1 MNRKY
6 VYLLAIA
13 HFSND
18 ITTGAL
24 PAILPF
30 FVSQYGMDYSSAA
43 GLMFASCFLS
53 SVVQPAF
60 GWLADRKSQTWFMSL
75 GILMAGVSMGLAGL
89 FRNYWIIFTVI
100 TLSGIGS
107 AVFHPEAA
115 RLVNKVSGHKRGT
128 ALSIFSVGGNSGFA
142 IGPILVVASITMFS
156 MKGTAVLCLVAVIM
170 AVILMA
176 FVPKMKAEIDQATVL
191 ENTADEKS
199 NEKEENGKNDWKAFA
214 HLTLLIVCSSIVICG
229 LRSFIPLYWV
239 DVLGLSEAAA
249 GSALTLLFT
258 LGVVTTLIGGL
269 MADRFGYL
277 KIVRMSYVLLAP
289 MVALLSQTTNAVI
302 GYLLMV
308 PIGFAMF
315 SPYSSVIVL
324 GQSYLARSIGFA
336 SGVTMGLSFSV
347 GGVIVPLI
355 GWFAD
360 SYGLTA
366 TMELLTMVAA
376 LAALFSFFLPKP
388 ERRQCIG
395 GNLSMAAAGGA
406 KSNH

>member
-1 MNRKY
+1 MVIYLNRKY
-6 VYLLAIA
+6 VYLLAMA
-13 HFSND
+13 HFSCD
-18 ITTGAL
+18 IATGAL

-30 FVSQYGMDYSSAA
+30 FVLQYEMDYSSVA

-53 SVVQPAF
+53 SIVQPAF

-75 GILMAGVSMGLAGL
+75 GILLSGVAMGMTGL

-100 TLSGIGS
+100 TFSGIGS
-107 AVFHPEAA
+107 AIFHPEAA
-115 RLVNKVSGHKRGT
+115 RMVNKVSGNKRGT

-142 IGPILVVASITMFS
+142 IGPMIVVASIATYS
-156 MKGTAVLCLVAVIM
+156 MKGTVVLCLIAFIM
-170 AVILMA
+170 AMILMV
-176 FVPKMKAEIDQATVL
+176 FVPKMKAEIAK
-191 ENTADEKS
+191 ETALGNVSIEKS
-199 NEKEENGKNDWKAFA
+199 NEKEENTKNDWKSFGR
-214 HLTLLIVCSSIVICG
+214 LTLLIICSSIVICG

-239 DVLGLSEAAA
+239 DVLGLSAAAA

-269 MADRFGYL
+269 MADKFGYL

-289 MVALLSQTTNAVI
+289 MVGLLSQTTDPVI
-302 GYLLMV
+302 GYLLMI

-315 SPYSSVIVL
+315 SPYSSIIVL

-336 SGVTMGLSFSV
+336 SGVTMGLSFSA

-360 SYGLTA
+360 SHGLTA
-366 TMELLTMVAA
+366 TMELLTAVAVFAA
-376 LAALFSFFLPKP
+376 LCSFFLPTP
-388 ERRQCIG
+388 EEKK
-395 GNLSMAAAGGA
+395 AAT
-406 KSNH
+406 SSC

>member
-6 VYLLAIA
+6 VYLLAVA
-13 HFSND
+13 HLSND

-53 SVVQPAF
+53 SIVQPAF
-60 GWLADRKSQTWFMSL
+60 GWLADRESRTWYMSL
-75 GILMAGVSMGLAGL
+75 GVLLAGVAMGMAGL
-89 FRNYWIIFTVI
+89 FRNYWAIFTVI

-107 AVFHPEAA
+107 AIFHPEAA
-115 RLVNKVSGHKRGT
+115 RMVNKISGNKRGT

-142 IGPILVVASITMFS
+142 LGPVMAVAAITMFS
-156 MKGTAVLCLVAVIM
+156 LKGTTVLCVVAIIM
-170 AVILMA
+170 ALILMLL
-176 FVPKMKAEIDQATVL
+176 VPKMKAEIDRTTQTIAA
-191 ENTADEKS
+191 ERTAA
-199 NEKEENGKNDWKAFA
+199 KEDNGKNDWKAFG

-239 DVLGLSEAAA
+239 GVLGLSEAAA

-277 KIVRMSYVLLAP
+277 RIVRMSYVLLAP
-289 MVALLSQTTNAVI
+289 MVALLSQTTDITI

-308 PIGFAMF
+308 PIGLAMF
-315 SPYSSVIVL
+315 SPYSSVVVL

-336 SGVTMGLSFSV
+336 SGVTLGLSFSV

-360 SYGLTA
+360 NHGLTA
-366 TMELLTMVAA
+366 TMELLTVVAVF
-376 LAALFSFFLPKP
+376 AAIASFFLPKP
-388 ERRQCIG
+388 EIAHRRQ
-395 GNLSMAAAGGA
+395 AA
-406 KSNH
+406 S

>member
-1 MNRKY
+1 MYLNRNY
-6 VYLLAIA
+6 VYLLAMA
-13 HFSND
+13 HFSCD
-18 ITTGAL
+18 IATGAL

-53 SVVQPAF
+53 SIVQPVF
-60 GWLADRKSQTWFMSL
+60 GWLADKKSQTWFMSL
-75 GILMAGVSMGLAGL
+75 GILLSGVAMGMAGL

-100 TLSGIGS
+100 TFSGIGS
-107 AVFHPEAA
+107 AIFHPEAA
-115 RLVNKVSGHKRGT
+115 RMVNKVSGNKRGT

-142 IGPILVVASITMFS
+142 IGPMIVVASIATYS
-156 MKGTAVLCLVAVIM
+156 MKGTTVLCLIAIIM
-170 AVILMA
+170 AMILMV
-176 FVPKMKAEIDQATVL
+176 FVPKMKTEIAQATALGNISV
-191 ENTADEKS
+191 EKS
-199 NEKEENGKNDWKAFA
+199 SGNEENGKNDWKSFGR
-214 HLTLLIVCSSIVICG
+214 LTLLIICSSIVICG

-239 DVLGLSEAAA
+239 DVLGLSAAAA

-269 MADRFGYL
+269 MADKFGYL

-289 MVALLSQTTNAVI
+289 MVGLLSQTTDPVI

-315 SPYSSVIVL
+315 APYSSIIVL

-360 SYGLTA
+360 SHGLTA
-366 TMELLTMVAA
+366 TMELLTAVAVFAA
-376 LAALFSFFLPKP
+376 LCSFFLPIP
-388 ERRQCIG
+388 EGKRKT
-395 GNLSMAAAGGA
+395 AA
-406 KSNH
+406 SSC

>member
-13 HFSND
+13 HFSCD
-18 ITTGAL
+18 IATGAL

-53 SVVQPAF
+53 SIVQPAF
-60 GWLADRKSQTWFMSL
+60 GWLADQKSQTWFMSL
-75 GILMAGVSMGLAGL
+75 GILLSGVAMGMAGL

-107 AVFHPEAA
+107 AIFHPEAA
-115 RLVNKVSGHKRGT
+115 RMVNKVSGNNRGM

-142 IGPILVVASITMFS
+142 IGPMIVVASIATYS
-156 MKGTAVLCLVAVIM
+156 MKGTAVLCLIAIIM
-170 AVILMA
+170 AMILMVL
-176 FVPKMKAEIDQATVL
+176 VPKMKAEIAQVTASGNQA
-191 ENTADEKS
+191 AEKAS
-199 NEKEENGKNDWKAFA
+199 EKEKYGKNDWKAFG
-214 HLTLLIVCSSIVICG
+214 HLTLLIICSSIVICG

-239 DVLGLSEAAA
+239 DVLGLSAAAA
-249 GSALTLLFT
+249 GSALTLLFA
-258 LGVVTTLIGGL
+258 LGVVTTLIGGM
-269 MADRFGYL
+269 MADKFGYL

-289 MVALLSQTTNAVI
+289 MVALLSQTKDPII

-315 SPYSSVIVL
+315 SPFSSVIVL

-360 SYGLTA
+360 SHGLTA
-366 TMELLTMVAA
+366 TMELLTAVAV
-376 LAALFSFFLPKP
+376 LAALFSFFLPTP
-388 ERRQCIG
+388 EGKEKTVASSC
-395 GNLSMAAAGGA
+395 
-406 KSNH
+406 

>member
-1 MNRKY
+1 LNRKY
-6 VYLLAIA
+6 VYLLALA
-13 HFSND
+13 HLSND
-18 ITTGAL
+18 ITVGAL

-30 FVSQYGMDYSSAA
+30 FVSQYGMDYSSVA

-60 GWLADRKSQTWFMSL
+60 GWLADRKSRAWYMSL
-75 GILMAGVSMGLAGL
+75 GILLSGVAMGMAGL
-89 FRNYWIIFTVI
+89 FRNYWAIFTVI
-100 TLSGIGS
+100 TLSGIGG
-107 AVFHPEAA
+107 AIFHPEAA
-115 RLVNKVSGHKRGT
+115 RMVNKVSGNKRGT

-142 IGPILVVASITMFS
+142 IGPMITVAAITMFS
-156 MKGTAVLCLVAVIM
+156 MKGTIVLCFVAIIM
-170 AVILMA
+170 AAILML
-176 FVPKMKAEIDQATVL
+176 FVPKMKDEIAQTAVSENNTV
-191 ENTADEKS
+191 EKTA
-199 NEKEENGKNDWKAFA
+199 EKEKNGENDWKAFA

-269 MADRFGYL
+269 MADKFGYL
-277 KIVRMSYVLLAP
+277 RIVRMSYVLLAP
-289 MVALLSQTTNAVI
+289 MVALLSQTTNVTTA
-302 GYLLMV
+302 YLLMV

-315 SPYSSVIVL
+315 SPFSSIVVL

-355 GWFAD
+355 GDFAD
-360 SYGLTA
+360 SYGLPA
-366 TMELLTMVAA
+366 TMELLTIIAV
-376 LAALFSFFLPKP
+376 LAALCTFFLPKP
-388 ERRQCIG
+388 
-395 GNLSMAAAGGA
+395 
-406 KSNH
+406 KSR

>member
-1 MNRKY
+1 MNRRY
-6 VYLLAIA
+6 VYLLALA
-13 HFSND
+13 HLSND
-18 ITTGAL
+18 ITIGAL

-30 FVSQYGMDYSSAA
+30 FVSQYGMDYSAVA

-60 GWLADRKSQTWFMSL
+60 GWLADRKSRTWYMSL
-75 GILMAGVSMGLAGL
+75 GVLLSGVAMGMVGL

-100 TLSGIGS
+100 TLSGIGG
-107 AVFHPEAA
+107 AIFHPEAA
-115 RLVNKVSGHKRGT
+115 RMVNKVSGNKRGT

-142 IGPILVVASITMFS
+142 IGPVIAVSFITLFS
-156 MKGTAVLCLVAVIM
+156 MKGTIVLCFIAVIM
-170 AVILMA
+170 AAVLML
-176 FVPKMKAEIDQATVL
+176 FVPKMKEEIAQIAVPG
-191 ENTADEKS
+191 NNMIEKS
-199 NEKEENGKNDWKAFA
+199 SKQEKEGKNDWKAFV
-214 HLTLLIVCSSIVICG
+214 HLTLLIVCSSIVVCG

-239 DVLGLSEAAA
+239 DVLKLSEAAA

-277 KIVRMSYVLLAP
+277 KIVRMSYVLLVP
-289 MVALLSQTTNAVI
+289 MIAILSRTTDAAT
-302 GYLLMV
+302 GYLLMI

-315 SPYSSVIVL
+315 APFSSVVVL

-355 GWFAD
+355 GHFAD
-360 SYGLTA
+360 SYGLPS
-366 TMELLTMVAA
+366 TMELLTVMAGF
-376 LAALFSFFLPKP
+376 AALFSFFLPKP
-388 ERRQCIG
+388 ERRDELNWEGKNTTIIV
-395 GNLSMAAAGGA
+395 A
-406 KSNH
+406 KK

>member
-6 VYLLAIA
+6 VYLLALA
-13 HFSND
+13 HLSND
-18 ITTGAL
+18 ITVGAL

-30 FVSQYGMDYSSAA
+30 FVSQYGMDYSSVA

-60 GWLADRKSQTWFMSL
+60 GWLADRESRAWYMSL
-75 GILMAGVSMGLAGL
+75 GILLAGVAMGMAGL
-89 FRNYWIIFTVI
+89 FKNYWAIFTVI
-100 TLSGIGS
+100 TLSGIGG
-107 AVFHPEAA
+107 AIFHPEAA
-115 RLVNKVSGHKRGT
+115 RMVNKVSGNKRGT

-142 IGPILVVASITMFS
+142 IGPMIAVASITAFG
-156 MKGTAVLCLVAVIM
+156 MKGTTVLCFVAVIM
-170 AVILMA
+170 ATILML
-176 FVPKMKAEIDQATVL
+176 FVPKMKAEIAEGAS
-191 ENTADEKS
+191 ENAVKIS
-199 NEKEENGKNDWKAFA
+199 AAKEVNGKNDWKAFA
-214 HLTLLIVCSSIVICG
+214 HLTLLIVCSSIAICG
-229 LRSFIPLYWV
+229 LRSFTPLSWV

-277 KIVRMSYVLLAP
+277 RIVRMSYVLLAP
-289 MVALLSQTTNAVI
+289 MVALLSQTTDVVMA
-302 GYLLMV
+302 YLLMV

-315 SPYSSVIVL
+315 SPFSSVVVL

-347 GGVIVPLI
+347 GGVVVPLI
-355 GWFAD
+355 GHFAD

-366 TMELLTMVAA
+366 TMELLTVIAV
-376 LAALFSFFLPKP
+376 LAAIFSFFLTQP
-388 ERRQCIG
+388 EKRQD
-395 GNLSMAAAGGA
+395 
-406 KSNH
+406 KSNN